1 MKRLNTKRI
10 ALAGLFLAL
19 ALIVSLIESY
29 LPPIIP
35 VLPYAKIGLGNVV
48 LLACFLCLGVWEG
61 YIVLVLRCVLTA
73 VFAGNYV
80 ALMWSLP
87 SAFVAYTA
95 MVLLYKTR
103 LFSVVGTSMVGGI
116 LHNFVQICVACAV
129 IGKSV
134 FAYLPYMMLAGA
146 LAGFATGTICYFV
159 CKTLKTVGKDKTAA
173 YDQIEYCRENVEAD
187 NCAADKD
194 VNDESSD
201 CADDK

>member
-1 MKRLNTKRI
+1 MKAKFNAKKVAI
-10 ALAGLFLAL
+10 AGLFLAL

-61 YIVLVLRCVLTA
+61 YVVLVLRCILTA
-73 VFAGNYV
+73 VFAGNYI
-80 ALMWSLP
+80 ALLWSLP

-95 MVLLYKTR
+95 MVLLYKTK
-103 LFSVVGTSMVGGI
+103 LFSVCGVSMVGGI

-159 CKTLKTVGKDKTAA
+159 CKTIKRPEFDK
-173 YDQIEYCRENVEAD
+173 IEYYRQT
-187 NCAADKD
+187 
-194 VNDESSD
+194 
-201 CADDK
+201 ADDENIDE